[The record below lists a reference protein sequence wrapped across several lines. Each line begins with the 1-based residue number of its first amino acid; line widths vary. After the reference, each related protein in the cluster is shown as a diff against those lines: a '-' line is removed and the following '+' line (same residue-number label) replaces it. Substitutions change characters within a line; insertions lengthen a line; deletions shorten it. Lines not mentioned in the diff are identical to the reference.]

1 MSKRGDIHGITV
13 QKGGVGKSTYANA
26 LAYSFQDQG
35 YKTILVDLDPQA
47 TQTGSFLGFRE
58 RGSFRG
64 ENISN
69 IANLFENKK
78 VAPLK
83 IKTTKYIENPMKNKK
98 NQPHYIE
105 EEMILDFIPSNA
117 DLLHIME
124 GDGLK
129 RNEKIE
135 YISNYLKELSE
146 EYEKVIVDAPPSF
159 GIITT
164 AVLKSSNSILV
175 PIPTKNVDTDGMVGF
190 FEELDF
196 IFGEYG
202 IDKLKKTVIVP
213 NMFDK
218 RVSDAKATL
227 QSIKKTPNL
236 LQNTNNLRKLNCT
249 VKEPFPQKSCVQE
262 APSYNMFLVPFI
274 MDFGRSNMDLVLKI
288 NDLAKELNEY

>member
-1 MSKRGDIHGITV
+1 MSKCGDIHGITV

-26 LAYSFQDQG
+26 LAYAFADQG
-35 YKTILVDLDPQA
+35 YKTVLVDIDPQA

-64 ENISN
+64 KNISN
-69 IANLFENKK
+69 IVNLFSDKK
-78 VAPLK
+78 VEPLT
-83 IKTTKYIENPMKNKK
+83 IKTVRYLENPKKTKK

-105 EEMILDFIPSNA
+105 EEMKLDFIPSNA

-124 GDGLK
+124 GDELK
-129 RNEKIE
+129 RDDKID
-135 YISNYLKELSE
+135 YISKFLEKLSE
-146 EYEKVIVDAPPSF
+146 KYDKVIVDAPPSF

-190 FEELDF
+190 FEELDS
-196 IFGEYG
+196 IFGKY
-202 IDKLKKTVIVP
+202 DTNKLKKAIILP

-236 LQNTNNLRKLNCT
+236 LQNTANLRKLNCI

-262 APSYNMFLVPFI
+262 ARSYNMFLVPFI
-274 MDFGRSNMDLVLKI
+274 MDFGRTNLDLVLKI
-288 NDLAKELNEY
+288 NDLTKELNDY